1 VDGQEEMDRYRRVS
15 LGAQLARSARKDP
28 DRPAFIAGGKVRT
41 FGELDARVEKLAR
54 VLVDAGVQPGERVA
68 VLMTN
73 SFEMVEACWAAF
85 RVGAILVPLNFRL
98 VAHELAYQMRD
109 SEPVAL
115 IADSALFPATEEGR
129 NDLPPMK
136 ALVTFGVP
144 VAGTAPPGTLD
155 FEQAIATAGDEP
167 VDVDVPETSPAV
179 IAYTSGTTGP
189 PKGAVL
195 THFGLVTQTMGAMV
209 KQGINGRSDVW
220 YVSMPLFHIGGIVSI
235 MPYLMTGGHSV
246 LVGSGNFSAQETV
259 ADLERHGV
267 TGCSFIGMQWDEIC
281 DEINRTKP
289 KLALRRV
296 SWGAAGVPDH
306 VLHKMSAT
314 LPGIPIAS
322 FFGQTEMSPVTCML
336 DASEFE
342 TKRGSVGRPVMN
354 VEARIVDE
362 NMQEVPVGEIGEM
375 VYRGPT
381 VMQGYWN
388 NPKANEEAFRGGW
401 FHSGDLCRVDEDGC
415 IYVMDRKHDMI
426 ISGGENIYSP
436 EVEGVISSH
445 PGVAEAVVIGVPHPK
460 WGETPV
466 AFIVPAD
473 PDAPP
478 SFDDIIEWTRT
489 RLASYKKPTA
499 VITVDA
505 MPRNATGKV
514 VKPRLR
520 ERYAASVELPA

>member
-28 DRPAFIAGGKVRT
+28 DRPAFIAGEKVRT

>member
-1 VDGQEEMDRYRRVS
+1 MDGQSEIESHRRIS

-28 DRPAFIAGGKVRT
+28 DRTAFVAGDKVRT
-41 FGELDARVEKLAR
+41 FAELDRRVEKLAR
-54 VLVDAGVQPGERVA
+54 TLVDRGVKSGERVA

-73 SFEMVEACWAAF
+73 SFEMVEACWATF

-98 VAHELAYQMRD
+98 VAHEIAYQMRD

-115 IADSALFPATEEGR
+115 IADSALFAVAEEGR

-136 ALVTFGVP
+136 AVVILGD
-144 VAGTAPPGTLD
+144 AIEGTED
-155 FEQAIATAGDEP
+155 FETAISTARDEP
-167 VDVDVPETSPAV
+167 VDIDVPETSAAV

-195 THFGLVTQTMGAMV
+195 SHFNLVIQTMGAMV

-235 MPYLMTGGHSV
+235 MPYLMTGGHAV
-246 LVGSGNFSAQETV
+246 LVGSGNFSAKETV

-289 KLALRRV
+289 KLSLRRV

-336 DASEFE
+336 DASEYE

-354 VEARIVDE
+354 VEARVVDE
-362 NMQEVPVGEIGEM
+362 NMNEVPVGEIGEI

-401 FHSGDLCRVDEDGC
+401 FHSGDLCRFDEDGC

-436 EVEGVISSH
+436 EVEGVISAH

-460 WGETPV
+460 WGETPI
-466 AFIVPAD
+466 AFIVPTD

-478 SFDDIIEWTRT
+478 TFDEIIEWTRT

-499 VITVDA
+499 VITVEA
-505 MPRNATGKV
+505 LPRNATGKV

-520 ERYAASVELPA
+520 ERYAASVEQPA